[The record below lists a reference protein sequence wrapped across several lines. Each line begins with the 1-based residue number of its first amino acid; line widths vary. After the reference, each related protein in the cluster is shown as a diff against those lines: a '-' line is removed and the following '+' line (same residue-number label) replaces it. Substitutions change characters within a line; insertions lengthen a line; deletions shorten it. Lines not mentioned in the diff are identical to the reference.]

1 MQELATGDD
10 EMKKFSEVREAI
22 SSLQMNKQGQDRYFF
37 PTLRKMV
44 HWLPVILNCWILAS
58 ALSMIFMPDNSAFI
72 AATSMRVYPL
82 LQRSTKTVS
91 LNQGD
96 LTNLPALSPLQ
107 SQNFMTWSF
116 RNEFV
121 MLLTSLGSMV
131 LPITSRS
138 SSCWPIRL
146 NSPITCPKYERNGH
160 SIHHELYEY
169 LAVPGEGWGSVQPEF
184 LILIE
189 TSSLCF
195 SVSVKMLPCISS
207 AGPSSDPFCSP

>member
-1 MQELATGDD
+1 MQELAIGDD
-10 EMKKFSEVREAI
+10 EMKKFSEVREAV

-82 LQRSTKTVS
+82 LHRSTKTVS
-91 LNQGD
+91 LN
-96 LTNLPALSPLQ
+96 PSQ
-107 SQNFMTWSF
+107 SKNYMTWGF
-116 RNEFV
+116 GNEFV

-189 TSSLCF
+189 TLILERLGYKGHKIF
-195 SVSVKMLPCISS
+195 R
-207 AGPSSDPFCSP
+207 SPA